1 MADQQPRKKIF
12 DFALLR
18 RVFRFAAPYKKKFYI
33 SLSMAVL
40 LAVLAPIR
48 PYLVQLTINNY
59 VKGTVSATEEIHN
72 PFIKIM
78 VAINRY
84 FHPATGDRH
93 NHFIEMVITITVIQI
108 ILLLAES
115 IIRFYFSYI
124 TAWLGQSV
132 VKDMRV
138 QVYNKI
144 LGLNL
149 SQFDKTPIG
158 TLTTRTINDIE
169 SINDIFSDG
178 LIPIIADL
186 LSIVSVLVV
195 MFVVDWK
202 LSLICLAPFPV
213 LVVATYFFKEAVNK
227 SFIRVRNAVA
237 ALNAFVQEHITGM
250 HVLQAFAAEE
260 REAAK
265 FTKINRDHR
274 NANIKAIF
282 AYSVFF
288 PVVEIVLAVST
299 SLLIW
304 WAASEAHL
312 LRATDP
318 AAAGA
323 MIGKMIS
330 FFLFLNLLFRPL
342 RVIADKFNVLQ
353 MGMIAGERVFKVLD
367 NEDFIPDSARGKFA
381 PATIK
386 GKIEFDKVFFAYTGE
401 RYVLKNISFTIKPG
415 ETVAIVGHTGS
426 GKTSIISLLNRLYHI
441 QQGSIKVD
449 DINIEQYN
457 LDVLRSRIGI
467 VLQDV
472 FLFSGSVVDNITLRN
487 PEISRDKVIEAATLI
502 GMHEFIMELPG
513 GYDYNVMERGAT
525 LSLGQRQLL
534 SFIRALLYNPSILV
548 LDEAT
553 SSVDTE
559 SEQLIQAA
567 IDKLIAGRTS
577 IVIAHRLSTI
587 RKASKIIVLDK
598 GEIKEMGTHEELLQ
612 HNGFYARLYE
622 MQFEKKQPAA
632 INI

>member
-1 MADQQPRKKIF
+1 MFVCLALSLLYMADQQPRKKIF
-12 DFALLR
+12 DFALLK
-18 RVFRFAAPYKKKFYI
+18 RVFRFAAPYKRKFYT
-33 SLSMAVL
+33 SLTLSVI

-48 PYLVQLTINNY
+48 PYLVQVTINNY
-59 VKGTVSATEEIHN
+59 VKGGMSVAASQRN
-72 PFIKIM
+72 PF
-78 VAINRY
+78 V
-84 FHPATGDRH
+84 
-93 NHFIEMVITITVIQI
+93 EMVVTVTIIQI
-108 ILLLAES
+108 VLLLAES

-124 TAWLGQSV
+124 TAWLGQNV

-186 LSIVSVLVV
+186 LSIISVLIV
-195 MFVVDWK
+195 MFVVDWR

-213 LVVATYFFKEAVNK
+213 LMVATYFFKEAVNK

-265 FTKINRDHR
+265 FTRINRDHR

-312 LRATDP
+312 LKDTDP
-318 AAAGA
+318 AAASQ
-323 MIGKMIS
+323 MVGKMIS

-367 NEDFIPDSARGKFA
+367 NEDFIPDSKKGNFA
-381 PATIK
+381 PPVVK
-386 GKIEFDKVFFAYTGE
+386 GKIEFDKVYFAYTDD
-401 RYVLKNISFTIKPG
+401 RYVLKNISFTIQPG
-415 ETVAIVGHTGS
+415 ETLAIVGHTGS

-441 QQGSIKVD
+441 QKGAIRVD
-449 DINIEQYN
+449 DVNIEQYD
-457 LDVLRSRIGI
+457 LDALRSRTGI

-472 FLFSGSVVDNITLRN
+472 FLFSGSVMDNITLRN
-487 PEISRDKVIEAATLI
+487 TDIARERVIEAARLI
-502 GMHEFIMELPG
+502 GMHDFIMELPG

-553 SSVDTE
+553 SSVDTA
-559 SEQLIQAA
+559 SEKLIQGA

-598 GEIKEMGTHEELLQ
+598 GEIKEMGTHDELLRN
-612 HNGFYARLYE
+612 NGFYTRLYE
-622 MQFEKKQPAA
+622 MQFEKKRIPAL
-632 INI
+632 